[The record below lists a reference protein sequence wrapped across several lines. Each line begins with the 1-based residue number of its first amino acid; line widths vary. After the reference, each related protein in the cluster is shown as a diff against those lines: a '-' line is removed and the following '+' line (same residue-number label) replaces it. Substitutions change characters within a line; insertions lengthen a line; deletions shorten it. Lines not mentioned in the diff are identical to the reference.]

1 MYQVKHYH
9 FLILYF
15 IKNALLTCNCN
26 ESNSKTEKS
35 FPNRPSEAIQNQI
48 DAYLKEKQVDPKCLR
63 STVDVIKING
73 FVVMKNGISSDN
85 PLVYISTFVDVF
97 FSRIIRFFVNACPIK
112 NLEKL
117 RKFTK
122 DFVEEYNIFIK
133 KFSYHQRNLLC
144 VKHIGVFQS
153 YLNDYLE
160 NINKESDSVVIF
172 YIGHKLHVQIDDQYL
187 KFKESEY
194 HSFVYNKGIKSNP
207 KKPYVD
213 INPNKDVLVYD
224 KVFDAINEC

>member
-15 IKNALLTCNCN
+15 INHALLTCNCN
-26 ESNSKTEKS
+26 KPNINSI
-35 FPNRPSEAIQNQI
+35 RPFSHRLSEDTQNQI
-48 DAYLKEKQVDPKCLR
+48 YEFLKNKQVDPKCLQ
-63 STVDVIKING
+63 STVDLIKING
-73 FVVMKNGISSDN
+73 FVVMKNGISDDN
-85 PLVYISTFVDVF
+85 PLVYISTFVDTF
-97 FSRIIRFFVNACPIK
+97 FSRIYRFFVNVCPIE

-144 VKHIGVFQS
+144 MKYVDVFQL
-153 YLNDYLE
+153 YLEDYLE
-160 NINKESDSVVIF
+160 NINKESDPYSIF
-172 YIGHKLHVQIDDQYL
+172 NVGHKLHVQIDDQYL

-194 HSFVYNKGIKSNP
+194 YSFVYNKEIKSNP
-207 KKPYVD
+207 NEPRVAT
-213 INPNKDVLVYD
+213 NPNKD
-224 KVFDAINEC
+224 IM